1 MKKIIFALV
10 ASAAALGGSAAY
22 AQSNTQDAPGTA
34 YIGAGVVGSRY
45 DFGDT
50 AGAGAV
56 SGDNHSGTK
65 AAGKIYGGYNIDSTW
80 AVEAG
85 YTDFGKRSYNYS
97 VNGAAG
103 GINTDAHSFYVAG
116 KGTWP
121 VARDFAVFG
130 KLGVAQNHN
139 EVTTSGIAS
148 VNGSDNKTA
157 LYASVGGEY
166 AINKNVKVSL
176 EYENYGKSDIDTGR
190 KAGAITA
197 GLRYNF

>member
-10 ASAAALGGSAAY
+10 ASAAALSGTAAY
-22 AQSNTQDAPGTA
+22 AQSNTQDAAGTA

-45 DFGDT
+45 NFDAAGD
-50 AGAGAV
+50 GSQ
-56 SGDNHSGTK
+56 SGDNKTGSK
-65 AAGKIYGGYNIDSTW
+65 AAGKIYGGYNIDNTW

-85 YTDFGKRSYNYS
+85 YTDFGKRSYNYTQG
-97 VNGAAG
+97 GAAG
-103 GINTDAHSFYVAG
+103 GINTDAHSYYVAG

-130 KLGVAQNHN
+130 KLGVARNHN
-139 EVTTSGIAS
+139 EVTTSGVAS
-148 VNGSDNKTA
+148 LNGSDNKTA

-190 KAGAITA
+190 KAGAVTA

>member
-1 MKKIIFALV
+1 MKKTLIALIATAATLSGTAAFA
-10 ASAAALGGSAAY
+10 
-22 AQSNTQDAPGTA
+22 QDAAGTG

-45 DFGDT
+45 DFDT
-50 AGAGAV
+50 AGVGAV

-65 AAGKIYGGYNIDSTW
+65 AAGKIYGGYNIDQTW

-85 YTDFGKRSYNYS
+85 YTDFGKRSYNYTQG
-97 VNGAAG
+97 GAAG
-103 GINTDAHSFYVAG
+103 GLNTDAHSYYVAG

-121 VARDFAVFG
+121 VAKDFAVFG
-130 KLGVAQNHN
+130 KLGVARNHN

-148 VNGSDNKTA
+148 VSGSDNKTA

-176 EYENYGKSDIDTGR
+176 EYENYGKNDIDTGR

>member
-1 MKKIIFALV
+1 MKKTLIALIATAATLSGTAAFA
-10 ASAAALGGSAAY
+10 
-22 AQSNTQDAPGTA
+22 QDAAGTG

-45 DFGDT
+45 DFDSV
-50 AGAGAV
+50 GAGAV

-65 AAGKIYGGYNIDSTW
+65 AAGKIYGGYNIDQTW

-85 YTDFGKRSYNYS
+85 YTDFGKRSYNYT
-97 VNGAAG
+97 VGGAAG
-103 GINTDAHSFYVAG
+103 GLNTDAHSYYVAG

-121 VARDFAVFG
+121 VAKDFAVFG
-130 KLGVAQNHN
+130 KLGVARNHN

-148 VNGSDNKTA
+148 VSGSDNKTA

-176 EYENYGKSDIDTGR
+176 EYENYGKNDIDTGR

>member
-10 ASAAALGGSAAY
+10 ASAAALSGSAAF
-22 AQSNTQDAPGTA
+22 AQSNTQDAAGTG

-65 AAGKIYGGYNIDSTW
+65 AAGKVYGGYNIDSTW

-85 YTDFGKRSYNYS
+85 YTDFGKRSYNYTQ
-97 VNGAAG
+97 NGAAG
-103 GINTDAHSFYVAG
+103 GINTDAHSYYVAG

-130 KLGVAQNHN
+130 KLGVARNHN

-190 KAGAITA
+190 KAGAVTA

>member
-1 MKKIIFALV
+1 MKKILFALV
-10 ASAAALGGSAAY
+10 ASAAALGGTAAY
-22 AQSNTQDAPGTA
+22 AQNTQDAAGSA

-45 DFGDT
+45 DFDNV
-50 AGAGAV
+50 GAGAV
-56 SGDNHSGTK
+56 SGDNKSGTK
-65 AAGKIYGGYNIDSTW
+65 AAGKVYGGYNIDSTW

-85 YTDFGKRSYNYS
+85 YTDFGKRSYNYTRG
-97 VNGAAG
+97 GAAG
-103 GINTDAHSFYVAG
+103 GINTDAHSYYVAG

-121 VARDFAVFG
+121 VAQDFAVFG
-130 KLGVAQNHN
+130 KLGVARNHN

-148 VNGSDNKTA
+148 ANGEENKTA

>member
-1 MKKIIFALV
+1 MKKTLIALIATAATLSGTAAFA
-10 ASAAALGGSAAY
+10 
-22 AQSNTQDAPGTA
+22 QDAAGTG

-45 DFGDT
+45 DFDNV
-50 AGAGAV
+50 GAGAV

-65 AAGKIYGGYNIDSTW
+65 AAGKIYGGYNIDQTW

-85 YTDFGKRSYNYS
+85 YTDFGKRSYNYT
-97 VNGAAG
+97 VGNAAG
-103 GINTDAHSFYVAG
+103 GLNTDAHSYYVAG

-121 VARDFAVFG
+121 VAKDFAVFG
-130 KLGVAQNHN
+130 KLGVARNHN
-139 EVTTSGIAS
+139 EVSSTGIAS
-148 VNGSDNKTA
+148 VSGSDNKTA

-176 EYENYGKSDIDTGR
+176 EYENYGKNDIDTGR

>member
-1 MKKIIFALV
+1 MKKVLFALV
-10 ASAAALGGSAAY
+10 ASAAALAGTSAY
-22 AQSNTQDAPGTA
+22 AQSNTQDAAGTA

-45 DFGDT
+45 DFDT

-65 AAGKIYGGYNIDSTW
+65 AAGKIYGGYNIDQTW

-85 YTDFGKRSYNYS
+85 YTDFGKRSYNYTQG
-97 VNGAAG
+97 GAAG
-103 GINTDAHSFYVAG
+103 GLNTDAHSYYVAG

-130 KLGVAQNHN
+130 KLGVARNHN

-148 VNGSDNKTA
+148 VSGSDNKTA

-176 EYENYGKSDIDTGR
+176 EYENYGKNDIDTGR